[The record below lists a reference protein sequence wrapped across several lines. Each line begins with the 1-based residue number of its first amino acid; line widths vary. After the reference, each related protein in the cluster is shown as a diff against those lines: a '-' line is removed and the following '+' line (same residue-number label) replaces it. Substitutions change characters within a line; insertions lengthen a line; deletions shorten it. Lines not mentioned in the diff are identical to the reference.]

1 MTPEQQPA
9 HVKKKAGGARVDS
22 WIIRTTFL
30 CWLLFILNASAFT
43 FAFQEYAGLVWI
55 LLTLSAMMALL
66 FILLGMTS
74 RRMEH
79 VATGFL
85 ALAGL
90 AVAGLVGYG
99 IATDYMADYWRLSEG
114 SLYDNVH
121 PGDAAASRF
130 DAVELKFATG
140 SFVDARR

>member
-43 FAFQEYAGLVWI
+43 FAFQEYSGLVWI

-66 FILLGMTS
+66 FVLLGITS
-74 RRMEH
+74 RHMPH

-85 ALAGL
+85 CLAGVVVAALAG
-90 AVAGLVGYG
+90 YG
-99 IATDYMADYWRLSEG
+99 ISTDYMA
-114 SLYDNVH
+114 
-121 PGDAAASRF
+121 
-130 DAVELKFATG
+130 
-140 SFVDARR
+140 